1 MPTHRNPRL
10 QRLQGAGVSIWLDTL
25 SRELLQ
31 SGQFAELVHNY
42 AVTGATSNPTIFATA
57 ITGSDRY
64 DAQLLELTA
73 TAQRSLQELFF
84 ELALDD
90 VRHAARELRAAYA
103 ASDGRDGFVSFEC
116 TPDLA
121 DDAEATIAQAGELW
135 LRLDEPNVMIKVPAT
150 EAGLIAIE
158 ELTRLGVNVNV
169 TLLFAVSRYEQ
180 VIDAYLRGLDAR
192 AKAGEPLGE
201 IASVASFFLSRIDT
215 KVDAQLPE
223 NSPLRGR
230 VAIANAKVA
239 YQRYLAKFSGPGW
252 DRLRGLG
259 ARTQR
264 PLWASTGTKDPH
276 YPDVLY
282 VSELVGPDVVNTM
295 PEKTLHAFADH
306 GEATRTVDA
315 DGSAAEDVLA
325 AARDAGVDLDRI
337 TAELEREGVRSFCDS
352 YHQLLGCLQSKLRDM
367 AHEDLDGERWV
378 DEGGRVDSDTV
389 TKRPAAH

>member
-1 MPTHRNPRL
+1 MSTHLNPRL
-10 QRLQGAGVSIWLDTL
+10 QRLRDAGVSIWLDTL

-31 SGQFAELVHNY
+31 SGQFAQLVRDY
-42 AVTGATSNPTIFATA
+42 GVTGATSNPTIFATA

-73 TAQRSLQELFF
+73 SDQRDLQELFF

-90 VRHAARELRAAYA
+90 VRRAARELRAAYD

-121 DDAEATIAQAGELW
+121 DDAEATIAQALELW
-135 LRLDEPNVMIKVPAT
+135 RRLDEPNVMIKVPGT
-150 EAGLIAIE
+150 EAGLGAIE

-180 VIDAYLRGLDAR
+180 VIDAYLRGLEAR
-192 AKAGEPLGE
+192 ASAGEPLRE

-215 KVDAQLPE
+215 KVDPRLPDDP
-223 NSPLRGR
+223 PLRGR
-230 VAIANAKVA
+230 VAIANARVA
-239 YQRYLAKFSGPGW
+239 YQRYLAKFSGPDW
-252 DRLRGLG
+252 ERLRGLG

-276 YPDVLY
+276 YPDVVY

-295 PEKTLHAFADH
+295 PENTLRAFADH

-315 DGSAAEDVLA
+315 QSSAAKDVLA
-325 AARDAGVDLDRI
+325 AVDDAGVDLDHV

-352 YHQLLGCLQSKLRDM
+352 YHQLLGCLQSKLKDV
-367 AHEDLDGERWV
+367 AHNDLDADRWL
-378 DEGGRVDSDTV
+378 DEGGS
-389 TKRPAAH
+389 PAATR

>member
-10 QRLQGAGVSIWLDTL
+10 QRLQDAGVSIWLDTL

-31 SGQFAELVHNY
+31 SGQFGELVHNY

-73 TAQRSLQELFF
+73 TGQRDLQELFF

-90 VRHAARELRAAYA
+90 VRHAARELRAAYD

-121 DDAEATIAQAGELW
+121 DDAEATITQALELW
-135 LRLDEPNVMIKVPAT
+135 RRLDQPNVMIKVPGT
-150 EAGLIAIE
+150 EAGLTAIE

-192 AKAGEPLGE
+192 AKAGEPLDE

-215 KVDAQLPE
+215 KVDPQLPE

-239 YQRYLAKFSGPGW
+239 YQRYLAKFSGPSW

-306 GEATRTVDA
+306 GEAIRTVDTHR
-315 DGSAAEDVLA
+315 SAAEDVLA
-325 AARDAGVDLDRI
+325 AARDAGMDLDHI

-352 YHQLLGCLQSKLRDM
+352 YHQLLGCLQSKLTGM
-367 AHEDLDGERWV
+367 AHEDLDAERWV
-378 DEGGRVDSDTV
+378 DEGGRLHSDTV